1 MFFENFARICK
12 ERKTSP
18 TVVVSE
24 LGMSKNTASYWKKN
38 GNLPN
43 DEQLQEL
50 ARLLDCEVSDFF
62 APITSFQAAVT
73 NVTNH
78 IENGTMGDVIANANA
93 NVVDPMGILSE
104 EERELVN
111 MYRRLSVVDR
121 ARLMVMLDDMASPKE

>member
-1 MFFENFARICK
+1 MPK
-12 ERKTSP
+12 QDQ
-18 TVVVSE
+18 
-24 LGMSKNTASYWKKN
+24 L
-38 GNLPN
+38 
-43 DEQLQEL
+43 EQIAEI
-50 ARLLDCEVSDFF
+50 LDCDVSDFF
-62 APITSFQAAVT
+62 APTFRAAVT

-78 IENGTMGDVIANANA
+78 VVNGTMGDVIANANA